1 MSLLSGGD
9 APRLEFIDN
18 PVYEYMAEILM
29 KTFRVT
35 SHKWN
40 RLMSCDKQRLQV
52 TSFVCDTEPQVQ
64 AALEK
69 YSQHFRQIKFDL
81 ISKNWKFYE

>member
-18 PVYEYMAEILM
+18 PVYEFMAEILM

-40 RLMSCDKQRLQV
+40 RLMSCDKQRLKV
-52 TSFVCDTEPQVQ
+52 TGFVCDTEPQVQ
-64 AALEK
+64 APNIRCL
-69 YSQHFRQIKFDL
+69 
-81 ISKNWKFYE
+81 